1 MPNIDSAAV
10 IQYQSQFETALQQK
24 GSKLR
29 PFVYEESVQGEST
42 RFDVVGESNVQ
53 EDRPLG
59 QVIEFDSDNPITNS
73 LAEMKPYEAAR
84 LINKLQEFE
93 LKAPIRQKFADANA
107 MALARIMDKVILNG
121 MKASNTSAGAAAPF
135 DMALLSTVSELT
147 ETYDWETDDR
157 TLVITPRVYNKLM
170 QINQYGSAD
179 FNKGA
184 PLVNGRATSFMGWN
198 IVVSSLLQSSTY
210 WTNSTTHNCYA
221 FASHAVGLGV
231 SQDIKSEV
239 EWRPDLR
246 AWQAIAD
253 MKIGAATI
261 LPKGVLKVTV
271 NGL

>member
-10 IQYQSQFETALQQK
+10 IQYQSQFETSLAQK

-29 PFVYEESVQGEST
+29 PFVREQEVQGEST
-42 RFDVVGESNVQ
+42 RFDVLGPSNVQ
-53 EDRPLG
+53 KDRPLG
-59 QVIEFDSDNPITNS
+59 QVIEFDSDNPISNA
-73 LAEMKPYEAAR
+73 LAEMKGYEAYR
-84 LINKLQEFE
+84 IINKLQEFE
-93 LKAPIRQKFADANA
+93 LKAPIRQECADANA
-107 MALARIMDKVILNG
+107 EALGRAMDEVILDA
-121 MKASNTSAGAAAPF
+121 MKSSNTSAGAPAPF
-135 DMALLSTVSELT
+135 DMALFALITELS

-157 TLVITPRVYNKLM
+157 TLVITPRIGNKLR

-179 FNKGA
+179 FNRGA
-184 PLVNGRATSFMGWN
+184 PLVSGQAVSFMGWN
-198 IVVSSLLQSSTY
+198 IVVSSLLQSKDY
-210 WTNSTTHNCYA
+210 WNTSVIHNCYA
-221 FASHAVGLGV
+221 FAKRAVGLGL
-231 SQDIKSEV
+231 SQDIKSDV